1 MKIIDKYII
10 KKFLGTFFFI
20 LLVIMSLAS
29 VFDYAEKL
37 EDFIKAD
44 LSFFTIIIEYYIPFI
59 IYYSNLFSSL
69 LIFIAVIFFTSK
81 LAQNTEIIA
90 ILSGGVSYKRFLYP
104 YFLAAAFLTLFSLFS
119 NHFLLP
125 KANAK
130 RWNFEETYL
139 KSTFN
144 PRKKD
149 FHREF
154 VKGSVV
160 YFHSFNIRNNW
171 ADQFSIETW
180 NKGRLTYVISA
191 KKAYFDTIDNSWEL
205 KNYVERFYISDE
217 EEKINQGASFDTIIN
232 FKPSDIGQRTEV
244 AGTMITSELIKY
256 IKDERERG
264 NASLSYYEIELAKRT
279 SMPFS
284 IFILVLIGV
293 SISSRKVRGG
303 IGAHLAMGLLIA
315 VAYIFFL
322 QLSSVAAVNSG
333 INIVL
338 ASWIPNIVFFLM
350 SIIIYKRA
358 QM

>member
-20 LLVIMSLAS
+20 LLVIMSLAC

-37 EDFIKAD
+37 DDFLKAD
-44 LSFFTIIIEYYIPFI
+44 LSFFTIVVDYYIPFI

-69 LIFIAVIFFTSK
+69 LVFIAVIFFTSK

-130 RWNFEETYL
+130 RWNFEEKYL

-154 VKGSVV
+154 DKGSAV

-180 NKGRLTYVISA
+180 ENGKLSYEISS
-191 KKAYFDTIDNSWEL
+191 KKAYYDTLNNSWRL
-205 KNYVERFYISDE
+205 KNYVERFYLSDTQ
-217 EEKINQGASFDTIIN
+217 EKINQGATFDTVIN
-232 FKPSDIGQRTEV
+232 FKPSDIGQRVEV
-244 AGTMITSELIKY
+244 AGTLTTPNLIKY
-256 IKDERERG
+256 IDDERERG
-264 NASLSYYEIELAKRT
+264 NDSLSFYEVELAKRT

-303 IGAHLAMGLLIA
+303 IGAHLATGLLIA

-322 QLSSVAAVNSG
+322 QLSSVSATNSG
-333 INIVL
+333 VNIVL
-338 ASWIPNIVFFLM
+338 ASWVPNIVFFIM